1 MADGLKKAAV
11 WLGLMS
17 DNRYAGD
24 EVSQEITQLVEPPH
38 PDPDNDAVLR
48 ERRPKAEA
56 SVTELETRR
65 AAQAPLAAVPV
76 VADEPRQMDITRIVT
91 IQPRTYNEART
102 IGEHFRDGVP
112 VIMNLSD
119 MEDADAKRLVDFAA
133 GLIFGLRGAIERVT
147 SKVFL
152 LSHHNVV
159 VNGEDKQRLDG
170 GFFNQS

>member
-24 EVSQEITQLVEPPH
+24 EVSQEITQVVDQQHAE
-38 PDPDNDAVLR
+38 R
-48 ERRPKAEA
+48 EVVVREHRPRPEA
-56 SVTELETRR
+56 SVTDLDSRR
-65 AAQAPLAAVPV
+65 ATPTLAAVTVTDP
-76 VADEPRQMDITRIVT
+76 EPRPMDFNRIVT

-102 IGEHFRDGVP
+102 IGEHFIDGAP
-112 VIMNLSD
+112 VIMNVSE

-133 GLIFGLRGAIERVT
+133 GLTFGLRGTIERVT

-152 LSHHNVV
+152 LSPNNVSV
-159 VNGEDKQRLDG
+159 TAEDRQRLAG